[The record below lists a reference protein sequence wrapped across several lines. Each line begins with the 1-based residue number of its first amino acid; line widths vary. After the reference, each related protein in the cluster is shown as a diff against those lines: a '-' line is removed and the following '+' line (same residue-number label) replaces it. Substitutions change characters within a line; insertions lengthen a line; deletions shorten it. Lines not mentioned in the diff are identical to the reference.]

1 MPVERSMAAALSTAA
16 AAAALLSAGGAA
28 ADTAVPDV
36 GDGAVMVACQD
47 PGSAPVPPE
56 EAAAAED
63 ALVLSVGP
71 EAQEHPDEEEPAL
84 LDCGPAAALPG
95 GEEACS
101 ALTPPEGPDAA
112 PVPDPEAP
120 TAAEDGLCW
129 ALVLD

>member
-28 ADTAVPDV
+28 ADTAVPEV

-56 EAAAAED
+56 EAAADPDAEEKPV
-63 ALVLSVGP
+63 LVGCDP
-71 EAQEHPDEEEPAL
+71 T
-84 LDCGPAAALPG
+84 AALPG

-101 ALTPPEGPDAA
+101 ALTPPEGPDAVQA
-112 PVPDPEAP
+112 PAPEAP
-120 TAAEDGLCW
+120 TAAEDGLCRV
-129 ALVLD
+129 LVLD